1 MNKIDKNFANK
12 YRLRLTIGNVFAI
25 ILMLRSM
32 FIFMDEDYEGW
43 QYILAPTSLI
53 IGLFIIALDYFI
65 QINFKKYILLNIFEL
80 IDLITFF
87 IVFYDFVKF
96 IF

>member
-1 MNKIDKNFANK
+1 MNKLDENFVNK
-12 YRLRLTIGNVFAI
+12 YRFRLTIGNVFAI

-32 FIFMDEDYEGW
+32 FIFMDKSYEGW
-43 QYILAPTSLI
+43 QYILAPISFI
-53 IGLFIIALDYFI
+53 IGLFIIAFDYFI
-65 QINFKKYILLNIFEL
+65 KINFKKYLLLNIVEL
-80 IDLITFF
+80 IVLITLF